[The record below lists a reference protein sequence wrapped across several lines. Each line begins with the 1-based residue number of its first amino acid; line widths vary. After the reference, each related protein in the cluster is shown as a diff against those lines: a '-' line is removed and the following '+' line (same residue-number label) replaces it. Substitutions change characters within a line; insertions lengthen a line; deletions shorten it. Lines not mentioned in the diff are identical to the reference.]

1 MTTAIRLTEAIT
13 RMLMNQV
20 PGTSIGKVEVFKC
33 NQSTYK
39 NHLYKVTIVDD
50 GIAWDCTVKVVEI
63 RGGTTESISYYK
75 TPSGAVEY
83 LHNMLRGSMWTF
95 EE

>member
-13 RMLMNQV
+13 RMAMNQI

-33 NQSTYK
+33 NQARGK
-39 NHLYKVTIVDD
+39 HHLYKVTAVPEEWFSMTIKVEETRGCDD
-50 GIAWDCTVKVVEI
+50 LSV
-63 RGGTTESISYYK
+63 SYFA

>member
-13 RMLMNQV
+13 RLEMNQV

-33 NQSTYK
+33 NQSKYK
-39 NHLYKVTIVDD
+39 NHLYKVTVIPEYGELSIKVEETRGYDD
-50 GIAWDCTVKVVEI
+50 L
-63 RGGTTESISYYK
+63 SLSYFA

>member
-1 MTTAIRLTEAIT
+1 MPKAIRLTEAIT
-13 RMLMNQV
+13 RMLMNQTA
-20 PGTSIGKVEVFKC
+20 GTSIGKVEVFKC
-33 NQSTYK
+33 NQTTYK
-39 NHLYKVTIVDD
+39 NHLYKVTIASD
-50 GIAWDCTVKVVEI
+50 GCALSVQVMEN
-63 RGGTTESISYYK
+63 RGGTTESISYSR

>member
-1 MTTAIRLTEAIT
+1 MTAAIRLTEAIT
-13 RMLMNQV
+13 RLEMNQV

-33 NQSTYK
+33 NQARGRK
-39 NHLYKVTIVDD
+39 HHLYKVTVIPEYGELSIKVEETRGYDD
-50 GIAWDCTVKVVEI
+50 LSLAYF
-63 RGGTTESISYYK
+63 R

>member
-13 RMLMNQV
+13 RLVMNQT
-20 PGTSIGKVEVFKC
+20 PYTSLGKVEVFKC
-33 NQSTYK
+33 NQSKYK
-39 NHLYKVTIVDD
+39 NHVYKVTAVPEEWTPMTIKVEETRGYDD
-50 GIAWDCTVKVVEI
+50 LSV
-63 RGGTTESISYYK
+63 SYFA

-83 LHNMLRGSMWTF
+83 LNNMLRSTMWTF